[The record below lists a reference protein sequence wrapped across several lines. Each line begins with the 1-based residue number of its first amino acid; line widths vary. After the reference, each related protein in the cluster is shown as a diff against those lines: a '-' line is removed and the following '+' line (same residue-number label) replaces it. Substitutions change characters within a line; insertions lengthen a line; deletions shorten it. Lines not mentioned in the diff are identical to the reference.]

1 MSNQK
6 SNIEVFNNC
15 CKWNDLGDSL
25 ELSFSEVKP
34 VVGIE
39 MKQLRYLYAFNCYK
53 DEGKIYFDHSF
64 FEIYGVGAVTKEL
77 LVKQGL
83 GCESSTADRPLD
95 YSYRTSNP
103 AYLLLDEG
111 SGELKWVVYKS
122 CSEFR
127 KCMLALKE
135 TDDMTKLRTNYVN
148 FWTPTFYEKES
159 EKSLDDF
166 MDYLFRM
173 HDLKVTE
180 FGKYEQLFKYFKP
193 YPTEA
198 TWNNFMCQY

>member
-34 VVGIE
+34 VVGVE
-39 MKQLRYLYAFNCYK
+39 MRQLRYLYAFSCMK
-53 DEGKIYFDHSF
+53 HEGVIHFDHTF
-64 FEIYGVGAVTKEL
+64 FEIYGVGSVKKEL
-77 LVKQGL
+77 LSKQGL

-103 AYLLLDEG
+103 AYLLLDES
-111 SGELKWVVYKS
+111 SGELKWVVYNS
-122 CSEFR
+122 CSKFR
-127 KCMLALKE
+127 ECMLALKE
-135 TDDMTKLRTNYVN
+135 TDDMSKLSTNYVN

-159 EKSLDDF
+159 EISLDDF
-166 MDYLFRM
+166 MECLFRM
-173 HDLKVTE
+173 HDLKVE
-180 FGKYEQLFKYFKP
+180 EIGKYEQLFQSFEP
-193 YPTEA
+193 YTTRH